1 MKTDLHVHTSEVS
14 LCGHMTAEETLQR
27 YKSAGYD
34 TLVITNHF
42 NRYTADHFARHG
54 KPDFFRHY
62 HDSFLL
68 AEEEGRK
75 AGITVLNGYELRF
88 DGSDSDYLVYGMDDE
103 TASHCYELFSMS
115 PHGFSELAKEKGF
128 LFYQAHPFRNNMK
141 ITDPAYLFGIE
152 IKNGNPRHDSRNDI
166 AKMWAEKFQL
176 KMIAGSDCHQ
186 REDVGVTGILTD
198 GKIGN
203 EEELLS
209 VLRSGAYEII

>member
-68 AEEEGRK
+68 AEEEGKK

-115 PHGFSELAKEKGF
+115 PHSFSELAKEKGF

-198 GKIGN
+198 GRIGN

>member
-103 TASHCYELFSMS
+103 TATHCYELFSMS
-115 PHGFSELAKEKGF
+115 PHRFSELAKEKGF

-198 GKIGN
+198 GRIGN